1 MNNVYNHVLKEKAN
15 EFDAKISKHFESVAD
30 VNCNSAIAKNKKACE
45 ISCEVFS
52 FCVQYSYCFCNTL
65 KPQKIAQTRINK
77 EKPLKKRLQSVE
89 KARLLL
95 DLFRQTATF
104 KKLFYAFNFL
114 AVRQFTRQCVFHSE
128 R

>member
-30 VNCNSAIAKNKKACE
+30 VNCNSAIAKNKRRVKFR
-45 ISCEVFS
+45 VKFFS

-77 EKPLKKRLQSVE
+77 EKPLKKRL
-89 KARLLL
+89 
-95 DLFRQTATF
+95 
-104 KKLFYAFNFL
+104 FY
-114 AVRQFTRQCVFHSE
+114 
-128 R
+128 